1 VSAPVAMKGYSVM
14 PDSSELSEAKRAL
27 LEKFLR
33 GDITQAAKVG
43 SVGTQYAE
51 AEVVDPREGVVPIQ
65 VGGPKLPFFFLHGDW
80 ISGAYWCFSLAHQL
94 GSDQPFYALE
104 PFNFDGLPIPPP
116 FEAIAAAHLKSLR
129 AVQPEGPYLLG
140 GFCNGGL
147 LAYEM
152 ARQLHVQGQK
162 VDLLVLMD
170 PMGLVYPARHR
181 LASGLINRIGELM
194 RLGKDKQLNGYVLF
208 RHLYNYLRWPVYRRL
223 EGYERFR
230 WFASDEEIEPGR
242 KHNKASPGFP
252 KLDALFPRVEVL
264 RQDYPAVYDWIAMR
278 YTAPGLYPGK
288 ITFFWDSE
296 QPWRRMGWR
305 KAAETNE
312 IEVHIIPGRQ
322 MPMRT
327 KYLNVLA
334 KHLNACLRKMQANA

>member
-1 VSAPVAMKGYSVM
+1 M
-14 PDSSELSEAKRAL
+14 PDTSGLSEAKRAL
-27 LEKFLR
+27 LERYLR
-33 GDITQAAKVG
+33 GELPQAARTADTI
-43 SVGTQYAE
+43 SSRAGT
-51 AEVVDPREGVVPIQ
+51 EVTDAREGVVPIQ
-65 VGGPKLPFFFLHGDW
+65 TGGSKLPFFFLHGDW
-80 ISGAYWCFSLAHQL
+80 ISGAYWCFSLAQQL

-104 PFNFDGLPIPPP
+104 PFHFDGLQLPPP
-116 FEAIAAAHLKSLR
+116 FETIAAAHLRSLC
-129 AVQPEGPYLLG
+129 AVQPAGPYLLG

-152 ARQLHVQGQK
+152 ARQLHARGQK

-181 LASGLINRIGELM
+181 LASGVINHVGELM
-194 RLGKDKQLNGYVLF
+194 RLGKDKQLNGYVLL

-223 EGYERFR
+223 EGVERFR
-230 WFASDEEIEPGR
+230 WFASDEEIEPER
-242 KHNKASPGFP
+242 KYIKVSFGPA

-278 YTAPGLYPGK
+278 YTPPDLYPGK

-296 QPWRRMGWR
+296 QPWRRTGWR

-312 IEVHIIPGRQ
+312 TEVHIIPGRQ

-327 KYLNVLA
+327 KYLYVLA
-334 KHLNACLRKMQANA
+334 AHLNACLRKVQANT